1 MYPPAV
7 SLIKKN
13 TRKFHMGSNQGP
25 YAYEA
30 NLKITT
36 QENSANAENGILRIC
51 GHYRMKG
58 LSKTHLCKMFFEVRF
73 SGKRAQKLTHHKR
86 TSYLLATL
94 FIPFDDLFSSWLVHS
109 NRLSD
114 FLSRTVTR
122 VRLLD
127 HVLCSNVEY
136 LVKTLTHSRVG
147 GRVCARYHSSR
158 TLSRTSSTATTLL
171 CS

>member
-114 FLSRTVTR
+114 FLSRTVSHS
-122 VRLLD
+122 VLD
-127 HVLCSNVEY
+127 C
-136 LVKTLTHSRVG
+136 
-147 GRVCARYHSSR
+147 
-158 TLSRTSSTATTLL
+158 
-171 CS
+171 